1 MPAISSTFPGKI
13 ILFGE
18 HAVVYGSHAIAIPVN
33 QVSSKVVITPLINS
47 VPGIVE
53 VTAADIHLHAQL
65 DSLPEQ
71 DPIAFCIRSALQ
83 KLGVQKCPA
92 FSIRIN
98 STIPIAAGM
107 GSGASISC
115 AIAQAVSTFLGKPFT
130 NSEISSIAFEVEKL
144 HHGNPS
150 GIDNTVIAFKQA
162 VYYKREEEPE
172 LLKIGARLVFI
183 IADSGIKSLTSDVV
197 NAVRDSWKLDQ
208 AHYNSIFSAIDTLVQ
223 EAFTEIKTGNRE
235 NIGALM
241 NKNHLLLQEM
251 GVSHPLLDEL
261 VTTARINGAYG
272 AKLSGAGRGGNI
284 IALIPPETFD
294 PMRDALLNA
303 GATRVILT
311 TLDQV

>member
-1 MPAISSTFPGKI
+1 M
-13 ILFGE
+13 
-18 HAVVYGSHAIAIPVN
+18 VYGSHAIAIPVN
-33 QVSSKVVITPLINS
+33 QVSSRVVITPLINS
-47 VPGIVE
+47 TPGIVE
-53 VTAADIHLHAQL
+53 VYAADIHLQDQL

-83 KLGVQKCPA
+83 KLGVQKYPA

-107 GSGASISC
+107 GSGASVSC

-130 NSEISSIAFEVEKL
+130 YSEISSIAFEVEKL
-144 HHGNPS
+144 HHGYPS

-183 IADSGIKSLTSDVV
+183 IADSGIKSLTSEVV
-197 NAVRDSWKLDQ
+197 NAVRDAWKLDQ
-208 AHYNSIFSAIDTLVQ
+208 AHFDGIFSDIDSLVQ
-223 EAFTEIKTGNRE
+223 KAFAEIKTGNRE
-235 NIGALM
+235 KIGSLM

-251 GVSHPLLDEL
+251 GVSHPVIDEL
-261 VTTARINGAYG
+261 VTSARLNGAYG

-284 IALIPPETFD
+284 IALIPPELSD
-294 PMRDALLNA
+294 PMRDALLDA

-311 TLDQV
+311 TLDPI